1 MSDPRSRLP
10 WRRTEELPP
19 ARPAGGTEPLSAG
32 SSRPRTSR
40 PAKRLSL
47 AWVVVGL
54 LAILLVFFL
63 GYLVGR
69 SGRAAPEE
77 AGPAS
82 RKTRACVRAAKLSAK
97 VTRLHRQALAN
108 RAAFARALGRGDEL
122 EVAALDSQL
131 RALSSRIGKTSTKA
145 RRALD
150 RCQA

>member
-19 ARPAGGTEPLSAG
+19 ARPGGGTEPLSAG

-40 PAKRLSL
+40 PAKRLPI
-47 AWVVVGL
+47 AWLVVGL
-54 LAILLVFFL
+54 LAVLLVFFL

-77 AGPAS
+77 PGPAS
-82 RKTRACVRAAKLSAK
+82 GKTRACVRAATLSAR

-108 RAAFARALGRGDEL
+108 RAAFARALGQGDEV
-122 EVAALDSQL
+122 EVAALDTQL
-131 RALSSRIGKTSTKA
+131 RELSSRIGETSTKA
-145 RRALD
+145 RRALE
-150 RCQA
+150 RCRR